1 MRVFFFFTSQGVSQ
15 ESSTTVSVQVSVDN
29 GGSVTSDCGVRD
41 LARIIEVRFGSSS
54 FIFQHDNDLKHIAGA
69 IKGYLDRKIHNETRS
84 TQ

>member
-1 MRVFFFFTSQGVSQ
+1 MKFELFFFFLLHKELVRRA
-15 ESSTTVSVQVSVDN
+15 VPQVSVDN